1 MIGVYII
8 KHILSNKIYVGSSCD
23 VKKRMKDHFYFLNT
37 NRHHS
42 QHLQNSWNKYGKDQF
57 VFKQVKECQSIKEA
71 LEIEQAL
78 LDCFFG
84 KELFNVK
91 NVAMGV
97 GIGVSHPNKS
107 KPLSEEQKIK
117 ISLSLKGRQ
126 KTKEHI
132 EKVRQKNIGKIVSEK
147 TKTKLKILNTKYIVT
162 TPDGT
167 FFGLKDAAKF
177 YGIKGDTVKVWC
189 NKKPGWSYENK

>member
-1 MIGVYII
+1 MIGVYAI
-8 KHILSNKIYVGSSCD
+8 KHIPSHRIYVGSSCN
-23 VKKRMKDHFYFLNT
+23 VHKRMRDHLSFLKT

-42 QHLQNSWNKYGKDQF
+42 QHLQNCWNKYGKDQF
-57 VFKQVKECQSIKEA
+57 VFSVVKECSSLEEA
-71 LEIEQAL
+71 LSVEQAL

-84 KELFNVK
+84 KTLFNAK

-97 GIGVSHPNKS
+97 GIGISHPNKS
-107 KPLSEEQKIK
+107 KPLPEEQKAK
-117 ISLSLKGRQ
+117 ISAALKGRQ

-132 EKVRQKNIGKIVSEK
+132 EKVRQKNLGKIVLEK
-147 TKTKLKILNTKYIVT
+147 TKNRLKTINTKYIVT

-167 FFGLKDAAKF
+167 FFGLKEAAKF

-189 NKKPGWSYENK
+189 NKKPGWSYESI